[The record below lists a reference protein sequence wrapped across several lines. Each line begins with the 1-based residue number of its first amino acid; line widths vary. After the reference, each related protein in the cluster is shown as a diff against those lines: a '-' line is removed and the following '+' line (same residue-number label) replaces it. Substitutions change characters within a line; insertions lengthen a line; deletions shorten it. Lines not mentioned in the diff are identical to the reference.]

1 MRRKT
6 VVGVVLAMTAASL
19 LAAWAPA
26 IASAAGGKSIATAPL
41 VTYGQQEFGNTA
53 EDQYLEESCGFAD
66 AWRSYW
72 SLPVTAGDLV
82 TINWEGSKGTELKLA
97 PLGTTDFTLF
107 SVDPALSQELSSN
120 GKAQAQYTVPQSGT
134 MPLYFRVCS
143 GAAQPGPYNFI
154 ATAQHGLA
162 VSLTPPP
169 STIQT
174 NSVLTGTARLASG
187 AAVPDGL
194 VFTLSAVGQFGTA
207 TYTAASSGGALSF
220 PLALPATAAGQSVA
234 MTISRPADADARSQ
248 EQRSNGNCGGCASE
262 SGTGAG
268 SQSGASPEAIEML
281 EALQEAEDPR
291 QGQVRQGRQEASRAG
306 PAASSTSE
314 SLSRPTAENWLAP
327 RPLRNLSV

>member
-234 MTISRPADADARSQ
+234 MTISRPADA
-248 EQRSNGNCGGCASE
+248 EY
-262 SGTGAG
+262 
-268 SQSGASPEAIEML
+268 L
-281 EALQEAEDPR
+281 EAKSSEATATVAAVPPSPVPAPVHKVAPHR
-291 QGQVRQGRQEASRAG
+291 KPLKCSRHFKKRKIRGKAKCVRVGKKHHGQGQRRHRHLRA
-306 PAASSTSE
+306 
-314 SLSRPTAENWLAP
+314 
-327 RPLRNLSV
+327 